1 MDDQR
6 EIDICVEIAVLEFST
21 YQYIYLQLK
30 QNEWVGNFALGAS
43 YISLPWWAGQ
53 ALFGTDAAKWIC
65 VSAIDVTQLSVA
77 VTKKPKWSYR
87 DNDVLRI
94 DLPGNDL
101 EFTKEGGRLM
111 LTATEDNDVDFTPR
125 TYRIE
130 VVYDPA
136 HKKVNVIGGGSTNGV
151 TWIHF
156 NI

>member
-1 MDDQR
+1 MAGENPFVKSGCKGMI
-6 EIDICVEIAVLEFST
+6 EIM
-21 YQYIYLQLK
+21 K
-30 QNEWVGNFALGAS
+30 GNV
-43 YISLPWWAGQ
+43 IM
-53 ALFGTDAAKWIC
+53 
-65 VSAIDVTQLSVA
+65 
-77 VTKKPKWSYR
+77 
-87 DNDVLRI
+87 LRI

-101 EFTKEGGRLM
+101 EFTKEGGRLV

-151 TWIHF
+151 MWIHF

>member
-1 MDDQR
+1 MAGENPFVKR
-6 EIDICVEIAVLEFST
+6 GCKGMIEIM
-21 YQYIYLQLK
+21 K
-30 QNEWVGNFALGAS
+30 GNGIMLR
-43 YISLPWWAGQ
+43 IDLPG
-53 ALFGTDAAKWIC
+53 
-65 VSAIDVTQLSVA
+65 S
-77 VTKKPKWSYR
+77 R
-87 DNDVLRI
+87 LRI

-101 EFTKEGGRLM
+101 EFTKEGGRLV

-151 TWIHF
+151 MWIHF